1 MTSGVDRY
9 LEEAGAR
16 ISVSSKPP
24 EYAIVKIPIKFNVLG
39 IDYIVNT
46 QYTIDV
52 VNHTIYE
59 VRSI

>member
-9 LEEAGAR
+9 LEESGAR
-16 ISVSSKPP
+16 LSASSKPP
-24 EYAIVKIPIKFNVLG
+24 ENAIVKIPIKFSVLG
-39 IDYIVNT
+39 VDYAVNT

-59 VRSI
+59 VKSI